1 MRRTAGSSG
10 TRGYADELSAAEVA
24 QKDHTLSHSRA
35 RHLAATFMPRCVAMT
50 GRPWEGPGVIPTSC
64 GAWHGAGMRDILLR
78 VIAFFVLTTATTVLM
93 LLAYY

>member
-1 MRRTAGSSG
+1 
-10 TRGYADELSAAEVA
+10 
-24 QKDHTLSHSRA
+24 
-35 RHLAATFMPRCVAMT
+35 MT

-78 VIAFFVLTTATTVLM
+78 VIAFFVLTTATTILM